1 MPKAIIGAAS
11 LVLAAVLVAPAC
23 GGDERSIILATTT
36 SVQDSGLLDVLV
48 PAFEER
54 SGYEVKVIAV
64 GSGAALAMAERG
76 DADAVFVHSP
86 AAEQRLVDAGH
97 LVEGALVMANDFVI
111 VGPAADPAGVGEATS
126 LADALRRI
134 ASTGPFVSRGDES
147 GTHAKELELWRTAG
161 IDPGEVRLR
170 EETGQ
175 GMGATLNV
183 ANEKRAYTLTDR
195 ATFLVL
201 RDELDLE
208 VLFAGDPALANP
220 YHAYVVNPD
229 RHPKVRAE
237 GAREFVR
244 FLTSAEAQRL
254 IGEFGKERF
263 GSPLFRPAGLATGR

>member
-1 MPKAIIGAAS
+1 MPR
-11 LVLAAVLVAPAC
+11 LVLAVLGLMLAAALLAAGC
-23 GGDERSIILATTT
+23 GGDGRSIILATTT

-54 SGYEVKVIAV
+54 SGYKVKVIAV

-86 AAEQRLVDAGH
+86 AAERRLTEEGH
-97 LVEGALVMANDFVI
+97 LVEGALVMTNDFVI
-111 VGPAADPAGVGEATS
+111 VGPPEDPAGVREAVS

-134 ASTGPFVSRGDES
+134 AGTGPFVSRGDES
-147 GTHAKELELWRTAG
+147 GTHAKELELWASAG
-161 IDPGEVRLR
+161 IDPDTVRLR

-201 RDELDLE
+201 RDELDLD
-208 VLFAGDPALANP
+208 VLFEGDPALTNP
-220 YHAYVVNPD
+220 YHAYVVNPAL
-229 RHPKVRAE
+229 HPKVRVE

-254 IGEFGKERF
+254 IAEFGADRF
-263 GSPLFRPAGLATGR
+263 GSPLFRPAALATER

>member
-1 MPKAIIGAAS
+1 VPKAIIGAAS